1 MYVRRGESLFFLHSA
16 DGRHSCTDNNT
27 QCAGLKGVASFI
39 VLTATLLALAAAVLH
54 ASWNLWV
61 KQSGDR
67 WISLWGQMSAGGMV
81 CAVVLVFT
89 GWPDNLAWWPV
100 VASGLIHVVYIGTLA
115 RAYNIGDFSVTY
127 PIARGAG
134 ALLAAIGGVLFLNDH
149 FTALSIAGIFIA
161 VIGIFLLAGK
171 ADNSHVRAALL
182 VALTIGAY
190 SVIDGHGSRLT
201 GGNLYPLVLFIA
213 TGVCTTAAG
222 VVMGRSRDMVQ
233 AMKTRAHLFVVAGSA
248 SALTYW
254 MVLIAMQKA
263 PVGYVTALRESSV
276 VIVALVGTRYLGE
289 SDAKRRIIAAG
300 IVVIGLVVLIA
311 GR

>member
-1 MYVRRGESLFFLHSA
+1 M
-16 DGRHSCTDNNT
+16 
-27 QCAGLKGVASFI
+27 
-39 VLTATLLALAAAVLH
+39 LTATLLALAAAVLH

-67 WISLWGQMSAGGMV
+67 WIALWGQMTAGGAV
-81 CAVVLVFT
+81 CAVVLLFA
-89 GWPDNLAWWPV
+89 GWPENLAWWPV

-127 PIARGAG
+127 PIARGTG
-134 ALLAAIGGVLFLNDH
+134 ALVAAVGGVLFLNDRL
-149 FTALSIAGIFIA
+149 TAVSIAGILVA
-161 VIGIFLLAGK
+161 VVGIFLLAGR
-171 ADNSHVRAALL
+171 ADVSHVRAALL
-182 VALTIGAY
+182 VSLTIGAY

-213 TGVCTTAAG
+213 TGVTTTIAG
-222 VVMGRSRDMVQ
+222 IAMGRTRDMVQ
-233 AMKTRAHLFVVAGSA
+233 AMRTHSPKFALAGSA

-289 SDAKRRIIAAG
+289 SDMKRRVFAAL
-300 IVVIGLVVLIA
+300 VVVAGLAVLIA

>member
-1 MYVRRGESLFFLHSA
+1 M
-16 DGRHSCTDNNT
+16 
-27 QCAGLKGVASFI
+27 
-39 VLTATLLALAAAVLH
+39 LTATFLALAAAVLH

-67 WISLWGQMSAGGMV
+67 WIALWGQMTAGGAV
-81 CAVVLVFT
+81 CAVVLLFA

-100 VASGLIHVVYIGTLA
+100 IASGLIHVIYIGTLA

-127 PIARGAG
+127 PIARGTG
-134 ALLAAIGGVLFLNDH
+134 ALVAAVGGVLFLNDRL
-149 FTALSIAGIFIA
+149 TAVSVAGIIVA
-161 VIGIFLLAGK
+161 VVGIFLLAGR
-171 ADNSHVRAALL
+171 ADTAHVRAALL
-182 VALTIGAY
+182 VSLTIGAY

-213 TGVCTTAAG
+213 TGVTTSVAG
-222 VVMGRSRDMVQ
+222 VAMGRTRDMVQ
-233 AMKTRAHLFVVAGSA
+233 AMRTQSPKFALAGSA

-289 SDAKRRIIAAG
+289 SDMKRRVLAAL
-300 IVVIGLVVLIA
+300 VVVVGLAVLIA

>member
-1 MYVRRGESLFFLHSA
+1 M
-16 DGRHSCTDNNT
+16 
-27 QCAGLKGVASFI
+27 
-39 VLTATLLALAAAVLH
+39 LTATLLALAAAVLH

-67 WISLWGQMSAGGMV
+67 WIALWGQMTAGGAV
-81 CAVVLVFT
+81 CAVVLLFA
-89 GWPDNLAWWPV
+89 GWPENLAWWPV

-127 PIARGAG
+127 PIARGTG
-134 ALLAAIGGVLFLNDH
+134 ALVAAVGGVLFLNDRL
-149 FTALSIAGIFIA
+149 TAVSIAGILVA
-161 VIGIFLLAGK
+161 VVGIFLLAGR
-171 ADNSHVRAALL
+171 ADVSHVRAALL
-182 VALTIGAY
+182 VSLTIGAY

-213 TGVCTTAAG
+213 TGVTTTIAG
-222 VVMGRSRDMVQ
+222 IAMGRTRDMVQ
-233 AMKTRAHLFVVAGSA
+233 AMRTHSPKFALAGSA

-263 PVGYVTALRESSV
+263 PVGYITALRESSV

-289 SDAKRRIIAAG
+289 SDMKRRVFAAL
-300 IVVIGLVVLIA
+300 VVVAGLAVLIA

>member
-1 MYVRRGESLFFLHSA
+1 M
-16 DGRHSCTDNNT
+16 
-27 QCAGLKGVASFI
+27 
-39 VLTATLLALAAAVLH
+39 LTATFLALAAAVLH

-67 WISLWGQMSAGGMV
+67 WIALWGQMTAGGAV
-81 CAVVLVFT
+81 CAVVLLFA

-100 VASGLIHVVYIGTLA
+100 IASGLIHVIYIGTLA

-127 PIARGAG
+127 PIARGTG
-134 ALLAAIGGVLFLNDH
+134 ALVAAVGGVLFLNDRL
-149 FTALSIAGIFIA
+149 TAVSVAGIIVA
-161 VIGIFLLAGK
+161 VVGIFLLAGR
-171 ADNSHVRAALL
+171 ADTAHVRAALL
-182 VALTIGAY
+182 VSLTIGAY

-213 TGVCTTAAG
+213 TGVTTTVAG
-222 VVMGRSRDMVQ
+222 VAMGRTRDMVQ
-233 AMKTRAHLFVVAGSA
+233 AMRTQSPKFALAGSA

-289 SDAKRRIIAAG
+289 SDMKRRVLAAL
-300 IVVIGLVVLIA
+300 VVVVGLAVLIA